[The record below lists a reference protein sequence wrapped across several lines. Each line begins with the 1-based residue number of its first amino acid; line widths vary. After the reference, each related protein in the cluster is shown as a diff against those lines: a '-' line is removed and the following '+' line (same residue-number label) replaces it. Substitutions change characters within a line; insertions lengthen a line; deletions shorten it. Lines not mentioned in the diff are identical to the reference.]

1 MRNRKTGLGLFTCT
15 ATIVGSMIGSAIFS
29 LSGLTMLNAGPSAI
43 ISWIIA
49 AVIMMFY
56 GLICSELATRYPQS
70 GGIYNFP
77 AKAFHNPL
85 PGWMSNWGSMLANIV
100 AIAFAAIYFG
110 IYLGAGFG
118 LDAKYQVPIAVLS
131 ITLCVVLNLLDF
143 SKLGKFNSVLV
154 AGLLATMLIYVITAF
169 SSDTFTYSNMI
180 PLFTQGLNGRFAFLS
195 CVPTAMLGYGNIVSM
210 TYLVS
215 EVRKPEKTIPKSVLF
230 AMITVSLM
238 YCLMIVATLGN
249 ITISFLKNNP
259 GMTYIPMYAA
269 CFTSL
274 SSFEFLSKII
284 SVAAVLALFTT
295 NLILI
300 SITCSSLKA
309 AKNDGILPDVFGN
322 SSFNA
327 LLTGFLS
334 AFLSCFPSFVEEIVN
349 YGALFAA
356 VTVIINIVSLLK
368 SRTDRTIDTQKLFS
382 APGGN
387 TVPVLLIFVIILCY
401 IPDIVSGWQIWV
413 YTAISYLAGF
423 FIYRIRKVGL

>member
-1 MRNRKTGLGLFTCT
+1 
-15 ATIVGSMIGSAIFS
+15 
-29 LSGLTMLNAGPSAI
+29 MLNAGPSAI
-43 ISWIIA
+43 VSWIVA

-70 GGIYNFP
+70 GGIYMFP
-77 AKAFHNPL
+77 AKAFNNPL
-85 PGWMSNWGSMLANIV
+85 LGWMSNWGSMLANIV

-118 LDAKYQVPIAVLS
+118 IDSKYQVSIALLS
-131 ITLCVVLNLLDF
+131 IFLCVVLNLLDF
-143 SKLGKFNSVLV
+143 SKLGRFNSILV
-154 AGLLATMLIYVITAF
+154 AGLLATMLIYIVTSF
-169 SSDTFTYSNMI
+169 SSDTFTCSNMV
-180 PLFTQGLNGRFAFLS
+180 PFFTQGSNGRFAFLS

-215 EVRKPEKTIPKSVLF
+215 EVRNPERTIPKSVLF

-238 YCLMIVATLGN
+238 YCLMIIATLGN
-249 ITISFLKNNP
+249 ITISFLKDNP

-274 SSFEFLSKII
+274 SSFEYLSKII
-284 SVAAVLALFTT
+284 SVAAILALFTT

-309 AKNDGILPDVFGN
+309 AKNDKILPAVFGN
-322 SSFNA
+322 GSFNA
-327 LLTGFLS
+327 LLVGFAAAL
-334 AFLSCFPSFVEEIVN
+334 LSCFPSFVEEIVN

-356 VTVIINIVSLLK
+356 VTVIINIVSLVK
-368 SRTDRTIDTQKLFS
+368 SRLDSAVDKTKLFS

-387 TVPVLLIFVIILCY
+387 AVPILLILVIILCY
-401 IPDIVSGWQIWV
+401 IPDILSGWQIWI
-413 YTAISYLAGF
+413 YTAVSYLAGF